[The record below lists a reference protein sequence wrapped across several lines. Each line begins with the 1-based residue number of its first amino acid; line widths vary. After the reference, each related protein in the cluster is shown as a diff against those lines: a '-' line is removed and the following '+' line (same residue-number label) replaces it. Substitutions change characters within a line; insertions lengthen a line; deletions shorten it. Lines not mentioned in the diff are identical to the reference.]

1 MYVLRHLKLKME
13 IKDKNNKLMFFGID
27 DDEEVERYK
36 IVWTKIEELQFFELN
51 ALPVYDDRYIEN
63 KIRTDGDKV

>member
-1 MYVLRHLKLKME
+1 MYVLRHLKLKVE

-36 IVWTKIEELQFFELN
+36 IFWTKIEELQFFELN

>member
-1 MYVLRHLKLKME
+1 ME

-27 DDEEVERYK
+27 DDKQVERYK
-36 IVWTKIEELQFFELN
+36 IIWTKIEELQFFELN
-51 ALPVYDDRYIEN
+51 GLPVYDDRYIKN

>member
-36 IVWTKIEELQFFELN
+36 IIWTKIEELQFFELN

>member
-1 MYVLRHLKLKME
+1 M
-13 IKDKNNKLMFFGID
+13 NNKLMFFGID

-36 IVWTKIEELQFFELN
+36 IIWTKIEELQFFELN

>member
-1 MYVLRHLKLKME
+1 MLRHLKLKVE

-36 IVWTKIEELQFFELN
+36 IFWTKIEELQFFELN